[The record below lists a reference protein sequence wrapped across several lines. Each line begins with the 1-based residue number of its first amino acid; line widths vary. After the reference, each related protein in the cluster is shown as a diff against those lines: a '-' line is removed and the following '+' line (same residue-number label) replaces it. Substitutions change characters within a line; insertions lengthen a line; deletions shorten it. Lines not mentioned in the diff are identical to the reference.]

1 MSKINNLNNPNL
13 VPAASRFVASLPALG
28 EETRNML
35 VLEIPD
41 TDLET
46 LKDAFDGT
54 PYKEVV
60 QLEANVYALSANSW
74 DDVEPLGK
82 FLPAPVT
89 NIFHFPNN
97 MSIIQQEMFK
107 DAFDNKTATIAIPIQ
122 ILHINQRAFQGCRFG
137 MVVIASSVQSLTLG
151 VDAFQPKSGYEGAG
165 DFNLGRRTYL
175 INDGAFQRRGTIHLV
190 DNQDVKGWPAK
201 AFLYCFDVRYEG
213 ASAAAPWGA
222 LRLNGKL
229 V

>member
-1 MSKINNLNNPNL
+1 MKLDKIANPNL

-46 LKDAFDGT
+46 LKAAIDGT
-54 PYKEVV
+54 HYDDVE
-60 QLEANVYALSANSW
+60 QLEANVYAFSANSW
-74 DDVEPLGK
+74 DDVEPLGGI
-82 FLPAPVT
+82 LPTPAT

-97 MSIIQQEMFK
+97 MSLIPQEMFK
-107 DAFDNKTATIAIPIQ
+107 DAFDNKTATISIPAQ
-122 ILHINQRAFQGCRFG
+122 ILYINQRAFQGCRFG
-137 MVVIASSVQSLTLG
+137 MVVIQSSVQSLTLG
-151 VDAFQPKSGYEGAG
+151 ADAFQPKSGYEGAG

-175 INDGAFQRRGTIHLV
+175 INAGAFQRRGTIHLV
-190 DNQDVKGWPAK
+190 ANQDVQGWPAN
-201 AFLYCFDVRYEG
+201 AFLYCFDVRYTG

>member
-1 MSKINNLNNPNL
+1 MKLDKIANPNL

-46 LKDAFDGT
+46 LKDAIDGT
-54 PYKEVV
+54 PYNDVE
-60 QLEANVYALSANSW
+60 QLEANIYAFGANSW
-74 DDVEPLGK
+74 DDVEPLYK
-82 FLPAPVT
+82 FLPTPVT
-89 NIFHFPNN
+89 NIFHFPQN
-97 MSIIQQEMFK
+97 MRLIQQEMFK
-107 DAFDNKTATIAIPIQ
+107 DAFDNKTATIYIPAQ
-122 ILHINQRAFQGCRFG
+122 ILYINQRAFQGCRFG
-137 MVVIASSVQSLTLG
+137 MVVIQSSVQSLTLG

-190 DNQDVKGWPAK
+190 DNQDVQGWQAK
-201 AFLYCFDVRYEG
+201 TFLYCFDVRYTG

-222 LRLNGKL
+222 LRLNGQL

>member
-28 EETRNML
+28 EKTRNML

-46 LKDAFDGT
+46 LKNAFDGS
-54 PYKEVV
+54 PYNDVE
-60 QLEANVYALSANSW
+60 QLEANVYAFSANSW

-82 FLPAPVT
+82 FLPTPAT

-97 MSIIQQEMFK
+97 MSLIQQELFK
-107 DAFDNKTATIAIPIQ
+107 DAFDNKTATIAIPAQ
-122 ILHINQRAFQGCRFG
+122 ILYINQRAFQGCRFG
-137 MVVIASSVQSLTLG
+137 MVVIQSSVQSLTLG
-151 VDAFQPKSGYEGAG
+151 VDAFKPKSGYEGAG
-165 DFNLGRRTYL
+165 DIVLRRRTYL
-175 INDGAFQRRGTIHLV
+175 LNAGAFQRRGTIHLV
-190 DNQDVKGWPAK
+190 DNQDVQGWPAN

-213 ASAAAPWGA
+213 TSAAAPWGA